1 MQPPQDEPPQS
12 ASDAGTSLSLLDRVR
27 ANDADAWNRFVRLY
41 SPLVYCW
48 AKKCGLPNQDAAD
61 VLQEV
66 FGAVARNIARFRAS
80 PTGSFRGW
88 LWAITRNK
96 VRDHFRVSE
105 VTPVGGS
112 EMQQRIR
119 EIPEEEPESW
129 SREGDCSRVGL
140 VNRAAELIRDDFEP
154 HTWQA
159 FWRLTVENHTAR
171 EIAADLGMTPDA
183 VYQAK
188 ARVLRRL
195 KEELEGQI
203 G

>member
-1 MQPPQDEPPQS
+1 M
-12 ASDAGTSLSLLDRVR
+12 
-27 ANDADAWNRFVRLY
+27 
-41 SPLVYCW
+41 
-48 AKKCGLPNQDAAD
+48 
-61 VLQEV
+61 LQEV
-66 FGAVARNIARFRAS
+66 FHSVAKNITRFRAN

-96 VRDHFRVSE
+96 VRDHFRMAE
-105 VTPVGGS
+105 ATPVGGS
-112 EMQQRIR
+112 EMHKLLQ
-119 EIPEEEPESW
+119 EIPEEEPETW
-129 SREGDCSRVGL
+129 SREGACSRIGL
-140 VNRAAELIRDDFEP
+140 VNRAAELIRGDFEP

-159 FWRLTVENHTAR
+159 FWRLTVENQPAR

-195 KEELEGQI
+195 KEELEGHI